1 MVYQQTYKK
10 SYFSLQTERNIAVI
24 NVMTLELEPASIV
37 FSGESSVDF
46 PELQRALFLQDLRK
60 DFEFW
65 RIPVPEYL
73 QNVIM
78 QMCKIP
84 T

>member
-1 MVYQQTYKK
+1 MYQQIYKK
-10 SYFSLQTERNIAVI
+10 SYFSLQTEQNIAII

-37 FSGESSVDF
+37 FSGESSMDF
-46 PELQRALFLQDLRK
+46 PELQRALFPKDLRK

-73 QNVIM
+73 QNIII
-78 QMCKIP
+78 QIYKLP
-84 T
+84 R

>member
-10 SYFSLQTERNIAVI
+10 SYFSLQMKRNIAVI

-60 DFEFW
+60 DFEF
-65 RIPVPEYL
+65 
-73 QNVIM
+73 
-78 QMCKIP
+78 
-84 T
+84 